1 MPGHVFLS
9 YGRGDRPVAHR
20 IAEQLD
26 AAGFSVWWDR
36 DIDVGVPYDRVIERA
51 LADAACV
58 VVLWSQESVES
69 DWVRAEADE
78 GRRRGILVPALV
90 EGVNPPLQFRLL
102 ETIDLAQWSQGDD
115 LPSFERFRSAV
126 ERLSPPS
133 DWLTRWRDGL
143 QAHGLLHTVPLGP
156 HDGWV
161 SCVRFTG
168 DQDAVS
174 TSGDGVLRSWT
185 LPSGTAKAEARG
197 HHGSIWCC
205 AAAGDYVVTGGADKT
220 VRVWD
225 AKTFAPVQTLEGHQE
240 WVLACTIAPRLGLV
254 ATASRDASARL
265 WGIGTWIERAVLVG
279 HRGPV
284 WTAAFTPDADR
295 LITSSDDQTV
305 RVWSVPQ
312 GKSQGV
318 LRGHTA
324 PVTACVALPDG
335 QRAISGGYDGEL
347 RCWDLQAGVET
358 MRLEGNGEWILSLTA
373 TPDGSLAIGGTRS
386 GVVLVWDLARGE
398 VVARLA
404 HHRAPV
410 MSLDFRDSVG
420 LLSGSADKT
429 AALVTLR
436 PFDAT
441 V

>member
-9 YGRGDRPVAHR
+9 YGRGDRAVAHR
-20 IAEQLD
+20 LAEQLD
-26 AAGFSVWWDR
+26 AGGFSVWWDR

-58 VVLWSQESVES
+58 VALWSRESVES

-90 EGVNPPLQFRLL
+90 EDVNPPLQFRLL
-102 ETIDLAQWSQGDD
+102 ETIDLTRWSQGDD
-115 LPSFERFRSAV
+115 APSFDRFRSAV
-126 ERLSPPS
+126 ARLSPPS

-161 SCVRFTG
+161 SCVRFTS
-168 DQDAVS
+168 DQEAVS

-185 LPSGTAKAEARG
+185 LPSGVAKAEARG

-225 AKTFAPVQTLEGHQE
+225 AKTLGPVQTLEGHQE
-240 WVLACTIAPRLGLV
+240 WVLACGIAPRLGLV

-265 WGIGTWIERAVLVG
+265 WGIGTWVERAVLVG

-295 LITSSDDQTV
+295 LVTSSDDQTV
-305 RVWSVPQ
+305 RIWSVPDGRAQ
-312 GKSQGV
+312 AV

-373 TPDGSLAIGGTRS
+373 TPDGSLAIGGTRN
-386 GVVLVWDLARGE
+386 GVVLVWDLARRE

-404 HHRAPV
+404 HHRGPV

-429 AALVTLR
+429 AALVMLR
-436 PFDAT
+436 PFDAA